1 MEAIRLEP
9 LAESYLDAVAAIVD
23 DPEVQRSTRVPVP
36 VPAGFPRA
44 WFGHVRGGSPGRHRG
59 GVRDRRGGE
68 RVPRAGARAPDRPE
82 RPHRR
87 AGICRRARRPRAAAS
102 DRMPERVAALRA
114 FSRFYTTVIGLLQEG
129 LLETPYSLT
138 EARVIFELAQRDQ
151 MDVADLRRTLDL
163 DPGYLSRIR
172 GRLEEAGLV
181 TRARSGTDGRRHVIG
196 LTARGRAAF
205 ATLDARSSEQAT
217 ALVGR
222 LGEDEQRRL
231 VAAMDAVQQ
240 LLGDRPPASAVLR
253 APGPGHLRWVVERHG
268 ALYAEEYGW
277 DESFE
282 ALVARVVADFAA
294 TRDPGRER
302 AWIADV
308 GGGRAGCVLCVRS
321 DERVGQLRLLL
332 VEPVYRGMGIGR
344 MLVDE
349 CLRFAR
355 GAGYDEMILW
365 TNDVLVDAR
374 RIYERAGFE
383 LREEE
388 PHTSFGHELVGQIW
402 GR

>member
-1 MEAIRLEP
+1 MDSP
-9 LAESYLDAVAAIVD
+9 
-23 DPEVQRSTRVPVP
+23 TVPT
-36 VPAGFPRA
+36 
-44 WFGHVRGGSPGRHRG
+44 
-59 GVRDRRGGE
+59 
-68 RVPRAGARAPDRPE
+68 
-82 RPHRR
+82 
-87 AGICRRARRPRAAAS
+87 S

-253 APGPGHLRWVVERHG
+253 APGPGDLGWVVERHG

-308 GGGRAGCVLCVRS
+308 RGARAGCVLCVRS
-321 DERVGQLRLLL
+321 EERVGQLRLLL

-344 MLVDE
+344 MLVDA
-349 CLRFAR
+349 CLRFGR

-388 PHTSFGHELVGQIW
+388 PHTSFGHDLVGQIW
-402 GR
+402 GRRL